1 MPVWDEFLT
10 PLDVQV
16 FEAAGFSEKGDLG
29 GRPAVLVVDMVYNF
43 VGDRPEPILESIAR
57 FHHSCGERGWDGIHA
72 TKELLDA
79 ARARNA
85 PIFYSTNA
93 LRPDGGDLGRWA
105 AKNRRAREPGQRV
118 DDLGDRIVKEIAPE
132 SQDYIVPKLKPSMF
146 FGTPLVSLLRGL
158 EIDTLLVTGTT
169 TSGCVRATVIDAF
182 SYEYKVALV
191 EECNFDRGE
200 ASHAINLFDM
210 NAKYAD
216 VISLSEAKAYLAG
229 APDRKEAAAES
240 VRA

>member
-16 FEAAGFSEKGDLG
+16 YEAAGLSMKGDLG
-29 GRPAVLVVDMVYNF
+29 ERPAILVVDMVYNF
-43 VGDRPEPILESIAR
+43 VGDKPEPILESIDR
-57 FHHSCGERGWDGIHA
+57 FHHSCGERGWEGIYA
-72 TKELLDA
+72 TKVLLDA
-79 ARARNA
+79 ARARNT

-93 LRPDGGDLGRWA
+93 LRPDGGDTGRWA
-105 AKNRRAREPGQRV
+105 AKNRRAMEPGQRT
-118 DDLGDRIVKEIAPE
+118 DNLGDRIVQEIAPE
-132 SQDYIVPKLKPSMF
+132 SRDYIVPKLKPSMF

-216 VISLSEAKAYLAG
+216 VISLAEAKVYLAET
-229 APDRKEAAAES
+229 PDRKGATAES
-240 VRA
+240 VKA

>member
-1 MPVWDEFLT
+1 MAVWDEFLT
-10 PLDVQV
+10 TLDLKV
-16 FEAAGFSEKGDLG
+16 FEAAGFSQKGDLG

-43 VGDRPEPILESIAR
+43 VGERPEPILESIKK
-57 FHHSCGERGWDGIHA
+57 FHHSCGEEGWKGIHA
-72 TKELLDA
+72 TSELIDA
-79 ARARNA
+79 ARATNA

-93 LRPDGGDLGRWA
+93 LRPDGEDTGRWA
-105 AKNRRAREPGQRV
+105 AKNQRALEPGCRGNDIGFQ
-118 DDLGDRIVKEIAPE
+118 IVKEIEPE
-132 SQDYIVPKLKPSMF
+132 PKDYVIPKLKPSMF

-182 SYEYKVALV
+182 SYEYKLAIV
-191 EECNFDRGE
+191 EECVFDRGE

-216 VISLSEAKAYLAG
+216 VISLLEAKAYLAG
-229 APDRKEAAAES
+229 VS
-240 VRA
+240 G